1 MIQELIDAVNAYR
14 LEHSKCEATGHRTS
28 ELNDTY
34 VRMLLVCDAAQ
45 HSVQL
50 TASGDYA
57 NEHLLE
63 YNQIRE
69 QAGLPK
75 LGGN

>member
-50 TASGDYA
+50 TAFGARLRARLANLLFDMSTYLSQSG
-57 NEHLLE
+57 
-63 YNQIRE
+63 
-69 QAGLPK
+69 
-75 LGGN
+75 GG